1 MIVDCDT
8 CAVRGNACR
17 ECVVSVV
24 LGGPVDLQL
33 GIPEQRA
40 IDVLSDAGLVPK
52 LRLVPVHDQ
61 QRRSA

>member
-24 LGGPVDLQL
+24 LGSPVDLQL
-33 GIPEQRA
+33 GIPERRA
-40 IDVLSDAGLVPK
+40 IDALSDAGLVPK

-61 QRRSA
+61 DRRSA

>member
-8 CAVRGNACR
+8 CAVRGSACR

-33 GIPEQRA
+33 GICEQRA
-40 IDVLSDAGLVPK
+40 IDVLSDAGLVPR
-52 LRLVPVHDQ
+52 LRLVPVRDQ